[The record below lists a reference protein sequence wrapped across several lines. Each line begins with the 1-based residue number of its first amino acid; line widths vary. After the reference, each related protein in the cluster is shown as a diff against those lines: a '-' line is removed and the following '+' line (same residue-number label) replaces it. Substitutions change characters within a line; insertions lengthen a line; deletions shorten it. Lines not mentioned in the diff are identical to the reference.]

1 MPDQSVRACNLP
13 MNDPLRPPLT
23 PAASPTA
30 LAPAQARDA
39 WAEAAR
45 VALPTGD
52 LPAAGMTSAWREVN
66 PRGGLHAQRHCPL
79 CHHPVQLSHRPD
91 SRCPTCQSPLAALPG
106 PGAAASELLGRRGAV
121 RRDQGHVALM
131 HLGWPSNPVPV
142 RWRDLSLTGLS
153 LYTPQ
158 PVPVGQ
164 RLRLIDSAIEVV
176 AEVVDSRP
184 QGRVHAVHA
193 RLVTA
198 LLLQSTGVFVSTK
211 A

>member
-1 MPDQSVRACNLP
+1 MTK
-13 MNDPLRPPLT
+13 PLHPPLLT
-23 PAASPTA
+23 IASAAA
-30 LAPAQARDA
+30 LAPAQARGA

-45 VALPTGD
+45 TAMPAGD
-52 LPAAGMTSAWREVN
+52 LTAPMANGPYAAARAGDR
-66 PRGGLHAQRHCPL
+66 HAQRRCPL
-79 CHHPVQLSHRPD
+79 CHHPVQFNQRPD
-91 SRCPTCQSPLAALPG
+91 SRCPVCQSPLASLPG
-106 PGAAASELLGRRGAV
+106 PGAAANEFLGRRGAV

-153 LYTPQ
+153 LYAPQ
-158 PVPVGQ
+158 PVPAGQ
-164 RLRLIDSAIEVV
+164 RLRLIDSALEVV

-193 RLVTA
+193 RLITA
-198 LLLQSTGVFVSTK
+198 LLLQSTGVFVSTQ

>member
-1 MPDQSVRACNLP
+1 MTK
-13 MNDPLRPPLT
+13 PLHPPLLT
-23 PAASPTA
+23 LASAAA
-30 LAPAQARDA
+30 LAPAQARGA

-45 VALPTGD
+45 VALPAGD
-52 LPAAGMTSAWREVN
+52 LMVPAVDGPSAAARVGD
-66 PRGGLHAQRHCPL
+66 RHALRRCPL

-91 SRCPTCQSPLAALPG
+91 SRCPVCQSPLAALPG
-106 PGAAASELLGRRGAV
+106 PGPAANELLGRRGAV

-153 LYTPQ
+153 VYTPQ
-158 PVPVGQ
+158 PAPAGQ
-164 RLRLIDSAIEVV
+164 RLRLIDSALELV

-193 RLVTA
+193 RLITA
-198 LLLQSTGVFVSTK
+198 LLLQSTGVFVSTQ